1 MPVEQSVIAN
11 NTATRERLRTMVARV
26 SDEELARPLG
36 DGRTIASILG
46 HVAFWDRRVLVL
58 LERWTR
64 GDAQPSPADN
74 EPDDVDWINDAAD
87 AFLLAIAPRDLAHL
101 ALRTAEDVDR
111 QVERVA
117 PELVAAIRAAGDP
130 ISLARFHH
138 RGEHLDEIE
147 HLLSER

>member
-11 NTATRERLRTMVARV
+11 NTATRERLRTLVARV

-64 GDAQPSPADN
+64 GDAHPAPADT
-74 EPDDVDWINDAAD
+74 EPEDVDWINDAAD
-87 AFLLAIAPRDLAHL
+87 GFFRQIPPRDLAHF

-111 QVERVA
+111 QVERVT
-117 PELVAAIRAAGDP
+117 PELVAAIRAAGEP
-130 ISLARFHH
+130 ISLGRFHH

-147 HLLSER
+147 RLLNER

>member
-1 MPVEQSVIAN
+1 MPVDHAMIAN
-11 NTATRERLRTMVARV
+11 NTATRERLRALVARV
-26 SDEELARPLG
+26 SDEELAQPLG

-58 LERWTR
+58 VERWTR
-64 GDAQPSPADN
+64 GDAQPSPADT
-74 EPDDVDWINDAAD
+74 EPEDVDWINDAAD
-87 AFLLAIAPRDLAHL
+87 GFFLQMTPRDLAHF

-111 QVERVA
+111 QVERVT
-117 PELVAAIRAAGDP
+117 PELVAAIRAAGEP

-147 HLLSER
+147 RLLNER